1 MLRKMLIVATLATVA
16 GTTACGS
23 SSTESGGQTLRIG
36 ITDSPV
42 DSLNPFVAQYVLPL
56 SVMRNIYPYLVG
68 YKGEQV
74 VPDFASSWETSKDG
88 TTMTFHLHPGAKW
101 SDGRPLT
108 SADALWTIQTT
119 LKFAKSSTAG
129 LAFLLNG
136 VTSASAPDDH
146 TLVIKLAAPLST
158 ALAQLAMLP
167 VLPQHIYAS
176 AAAGDGSG
184 LRRFANSAPVVSGG
198 PFALSEYRKDE
209 FLLLKRNA
217 NYYGQRPKVQAVGI
231 RLYSSGDAMVS
242 ALRNNEIDQA
252 KVVPATVVDQLKGD
266 GRLRVSKVPSADVF
280 VLGFNSNKAK
290 PEHRELL
297 DPRVRKAFASAINR
311 PQLTA
316 TATVGTGTVIDTL
329 LPPSIGG
336 GWTATGVKLPAF
348 DPDGAGRQLDA
359 LGFKRGA
366 DGVRTAN
373 GHPMSYKVRFVAGER
388 ERQFESI
395 RNDLGRIGVK
405 VEAAPSDASSF
416 VSAVHG
422 PDDKYLDTDL
432 FLNNWMSLY
441 DPTLQLSVLSCGQ
454 LANLNDAG
462 YCDKTY
468 DGLLQQQATELDPA
482 KRKAIVD
489 RMQQILDDDLPWIP
503 LYARAILNAHAST
516 WDGFVTSPY
525 TTDFLSTNAFADV
538 RRSG

>member
-1 MLRKMLIVATLATVA
+1 MLRKMLIVATVATLA
-16 GTTACGS
+16 GTAACGS
-23 SSTESGGQTLRIG
+23 SSAGSGGQTLRVG

-42 DSLNPFVAQYVLPL
+42 DSLNPFVAQYALPL
-56 SVMRNIYPYLVG
+56 SVMRNVYPYLVG

-74 VPDFASSWETSKDG
+74 GPGFASSWETSKDG

-101 SDGRPLT
+101 SDGHPLT
-108 SADALWTIQTT
+108 SADAVWTIQTT

-146 TLVIKLAAPLST
+146 TLAIKLAAPLST
-158 ALAQLAMLP
+158 AVAQLAMLP
-167 VLPQHIYAS
+167 ILPQHVYAS

-184 LRRFANSAPVVSGG
+184 LRRFANSTPVVSGG
-198 PFALSEYRKDE
+198 PFVLSEYRKDE
-209 FLLLKRNA
+209 FLQLKRNA
-217 NYYGQRPKVQAVGI
+217 NYYGQRPKVNAVGI

-252 KVVPATVVDQLKGD
+252 RVVPATIVDKLNGD
-266 GRLRVSKVPSADVF
+266 GKLRVSRVPSADVF
-280 VLGFNSNKAK
+280 VLGFNSNSAK
-290 PEHRELL
+290 PAHRELL
-297 DPRVRKAFASAINR
+297 DPRVRKALASAINR
-311 PQLTA
+311 SQLTD

-336 GWTATGVKLPAF
+336 GWTATGVKLPTF

-359 LGFKRGA
+359 LGFKRGG
-366 DGVRTAN
+366 DGVRSAD
-373 GHPMSYKVRFVAGER
+373 GHLMSYTVRFVAGEKA
-388 ERQFESI
+388 RQFESI

-405 VEAAPSDASSF
+405 LEAAPSDASSF

-422 PDDKYLDTDL
+422 PNDKYLDTDL

-441 DPTLQLSVLSCGQ
+441 DPTLQLSVLTCGQ

-462 YCDKTY
+462 YCNKTY

-482 KRKAIVD
+482 KRKAIVE
-489 RMQQILDDDLPWIP
+489 RMQQILNHDLPWIP
-503 LYARAILNAHAST
+503 LYAKAVLEAHAST

-525 TTDFLSTNAFADV
+525 TTDFLSTDALAGV
-538 RRSG
+538 QRSG

>member
-1 MLRKMLIVATLATVA
+1 MLRKMLVVAALATVA
-16 GTTACGS
+16 GTTACGA
-23 SSTESGGQTLRIG
+23 SSTGSGGHTLRVG
-36 ITDSPV
+36 ITDSPI

-56 SVMRNIYPYLVG
+56 SVMRNVYPYLVG

-88 TTMTFHLHPGAKW
+88 TTMTFHLRPGAKW
-101 SDGRPLT
+101 SDGQPLT
-108 SADALWTIQTT
+108 SADAVWTIQTT

-158 ALAQLAMLP
+158 AIAQFAMLP
-167 VLPQHIYAS
+167 VLPRHVYAS

-198 PFALSEYRKDE
+198 PFVLSEYRKDE

-252 KVVPATVVDQLKGD
+252 KVVPATVVDKLKDD
-266 GRLRVSKVPSADVF
+266 GRLRLSKVPSADVF
-280 VLGFNSNKAK
+280 VLGFNSNSAK

-297 DPRVRKAFASAINR
+297 DPRVRKALASAINR

-348 DPDGAGRQLDA
+348 DPDGAGRQLDE

-366 DGVRTAN
+366 DGVRIAN

-405 VEAAPSDASSF
+405 LEAAPSDASSF

-454 LANLNDAG
+454 RANLNDAG
-462 YCDKTY
+462 YCNKTY

-489 RMQQILDDDLPWIP
+489 RMQQILNDDLPWIP
-503 LYARAILNAHAST
+503 LYARAILNAHASG

-538 RRSG
+538 QHSG